1 MLVQDAQREVRTV
14 FVGGFW
20 GQLVS
25 SALWL
30 ASAALG
36 TWVTPRAAIIA
47 LVLGGFFIFLLTQ
60 LLLRVSGRPASLPS
74 SNPLGS
80 LAMQIAFTLPLSML
94 LLVPVTAFRL
104 NWFYPALMI
113 LVGAHYLPFTFLY
126 GMRMF
131 VPLSAILVSGGV
143 IIALY
148 YSSGSFTL
156 GGWISGATLLIF
168 AWIGRATAQAEF
180 RRGRL

>member
-1 MLVQDAQREVRTV
+1 LIAGLSDKSGEAQSAVRTV

-36 TWVTPRAAIIA
+36 TWVSPRPAIFE
-47 LVLGGFFIFLLTQ
+47 LVLGGIFIFPVTQ
-60 LLLRVSGRPASLPS
+60 LMLRLTGRPASLANR
-74 SNPLGS
+74 NPLGN

-94 LLVPVTAFRL
+94 LLVPVTVFRL

-113 LVGAHYLPFTFLY
+113 LVGAHYLPSLFF
-126 GMRMF
+126 M
-131 VPLSAILVSGGV
+131 AC
-143 IIALY
+143 AC
-148 YSSGSFTL
+148 SF
-156 GGWISGATLLIF
+156 
-168 AWIGRATAQAEF
+168 R
-180 RRGRL
+180 